1 MSDMMAA
8 DGHQSLSWGLVPY
21 KYPGLY
27 LGSGNRCGH
36 DPQNF
41 AADRLALP
49 DVAGGHRLQII
60 SKLLKR
66 AEAYFTDPASVPLL
80 AYLPGCKKN
89 RDGSPRQNR
98 SEGRE
103 AQALILSAIIA
114 ATDFKSLR
122 VGSYTVRGEFCN
134 VSFDELARQVSL
146 TRIKK
151 DPQNPQTTEQVASS
165 RFWRGVAWLK
175 RAGVIEIYEQF
186 EETPDGKRGRP
197 AIKTVSEKFLRRLGG
212 LTKAAMKTIRNK
224 ASQKV
229 AKFLTGAVQS
239 GVQSQEEAEQLD
251 NDIRSERMRKQMS
264 TKPVAKNQFPKEVVR
279 DNSADSLQ
287 GDYEAYVQQIYA
299 QIAEELGRPLRGAEG
314 MRLFAKHGGLSA
326 DDWGRRRLN
335 R

>member
-66 AEAYFTDPASVPLL
+66 AEAYFADPASVPLL
-80 AYLPGCKKN
+80 AYLGGKKN

-103 AQALILSAIIA
+103 AEALILSAIIA

-122 VGSYTVRGEFCN
+122 VGSYTARGEFN
-134 VSFDELARQVSL
+134 NLSFDDIARRVSL
-146 TRIKK
+146 TRVKK
-151 DPQNPQTTEQVASS
+151 DPNNPQLVEQVASS
-165 RFWRGVAWLK
+165 RFWRGVARLK
-175 RAGVIEIYEQF
+175 RAGAIEIYEQF

-212 LTKAAMKTIRNK
+212 LTKAAMKAVRTK
-224 ASQKV
+224 ASKKV
-229 AKFLTGAVQS
+229 AKYQTGAVQS
-239 GVQSQEEAEQLD
+239 GVQSQAEAEQLD
-251 NDIRSERMRKQMS
+251 SDIRSERMRKQMS

-287 GDYEAYVQQIYA
+287 GDYQAYVQQVYA
-299 QIAEELGRPLRGAEG
+299 QIAEELGRALRGAEG
-314 MRLFAKHGGLSA
+314 IRLFAKHGGLSA